1 MDAKNKYD
9 GCQMYKNLNNTIAL
23 EENNCTL
30 QYFTP
35 LETEYCKEYIY
46 DNTFLDETLATKFDL
61 VCDNQYYLS
70 LLGTIVIIAILFG
83 SLIGGRLGDQFGRIK
98 IFFIAHFIMVASYIP
113 MGYVQSYEGKCNL

>member
-1 MDAKNKYD
+1 MINFQSS
-9 GCQMYKNLNNTIAL
+9 CTPQHFNTSNIVKC
-23 EENNCTL
+23 E
-30 QYFTP
+30 
-35 LETEYCKEYIY
+35 EYIY

-113 MGYVQSYEGKCNL
+113 MGYVQSYEGKCIYSIWHFLRLNYTR

>member
-1 MDAKNKYD
+1 MINFQSS
-9 GCQMYKNLNNTIAL
+9 CTPQHFNTSNIVKC
-23 EENNCTL
+23 E
-30 QYFTP
+30 
-35 LETEYCKEYIY
+35 EYIY

-113 MGYVQSYEGKCNL
+113 MGYVQSYEGKCNLKYLAFLTFKLYKISS